1 MCQTGTNQS
10 QEQRLQ
16 WPTHM
21 VSFST
26 IDLAHLKRQLAQHTV
41 DSVVAVTEIIMNVS
55 YLLFFNPSKIDF
67 VLGEGDF
74 ECFSVFWKNTHARA
88 ISFLKMFK
96 KDMATQRLCSR
107 RGHHPFDFSV
117 KPARVCVF
125 F

>member
-55 YLLFFNPSKIDF
+55 YLLFFYPSKIDF
-67 VLGEGDF
+67 VLRGGDF
-74 ECFSVFWKNTHARA
+74 ECFSVFGKTHTRA
-88 ISFLKMFK
+88 PYIFLEDVQERYGDTTPLFKTWVPSF
-96 KDMATQRLCSR
+96 
-107 RGHHPFDFSV
+107 
-117 KPARVCVF
+117 
-125 F
+125 